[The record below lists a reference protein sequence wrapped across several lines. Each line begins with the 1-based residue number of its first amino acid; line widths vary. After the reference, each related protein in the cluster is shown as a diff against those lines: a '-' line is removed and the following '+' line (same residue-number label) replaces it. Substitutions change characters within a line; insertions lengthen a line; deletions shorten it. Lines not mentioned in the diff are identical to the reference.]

1 MSETPRPLWELVE
14 QWEKSW
20 CGPTIGGAL
29 QVCAGELA
37 AALRAWDAVLAT
49 AGQSTDQLQEYTIR
63 KCHEYTRRQLLGVP
77 PKEPAQKDR
86 EVTG

>member
-29 QVCAGELA
+29 QVCARELA
-37 AALRAWDAVLAT
+37 AALRAWDEELSKQGWSPRTVEAF
-49 AGQSTDQLQEYTIR
+49 ERI
-63 KCHEYTRRQLLGVP
+63 LGVP
-77 PKEPAQKDR
+77 PKEPASKP
-86 EVTG
+86 